1 MKRVLH
7 LLRSDLVLSIIG
19 GFALGIAGMSLVKPA
34 SADVDKDRG
43 RAVTVS
49 VPDGEI
55 KSAN

>member
-1 MKRVLH
+1 MTRVLR
-7 LLRSDLVLSIIG
+7 LIRSDLVLSIIG

-34 SADVDKDRG
+34 SADVEKDKG

-55 KSAN
+55 KSAK